1 VSTCHDLCPV
11 PSPVLGGLKI
21 AGLAVILAD
30 FEEISVATLGMAF
43 SVLEHAE
50 QSSAVGRWQCV
61 ADLWT
66 PEEILEELRS
76 VEDATRTAFV
86 LDVSAICHFDML
98 LHGDRYGGPG

>member
-1 VSTCHDLCPV
+1 M
-11 PSPVLGGLKI
+11 
-21 AGLAVILAD
+21 ILAD
-30 FEEISVATLGMAF
+30 FEEMSMATLGMAF

-50 QSSAVGRWQCV
+50 QSGAVGRWQCV

-76 VEDATRTAFV
+76 VEETTRTAFL

-98 LHGDRYGGPG
+98 LHGEPQCGGPG